1 MVPRG
6 VSRVR
11 LGSSLRTE
19 IVLKVIVLTVTVVV
33 LLSIVAIKIVELEVL
48 RQRLRSAKMV
58 VGALHQEVVQPGQRG
73 SAASPHTREE
83 FQRVARRLLRAGNL
97 DSLYLVDEAGRILIH
112 PNSDRMDQPDSDPLA
127 RRALEEGRVVTS
139 VREDH
144 ASLSGFSFAFTMSE
158 SVRIAVPLEGNDGGR
173 VVGMARV
180 PLGDVKRSVARSLKV
195 LLAFI
200 MLDAFIVVLFG
211 SWFLSRAVV
220 RPIERLSRAAA
231 GVAAGDLSQRVPV
244 ERGNEIGALGETF
257 NVMTDRLR
265 ESRSRIEEQIV
276 RLENANAELAR
287 AQADLIRS
295 EKLASVGRLAAGIAH
310 EVGNP
315 LSSIL
320 GLTDILLRGG
330 KSNFSL
336 PPEAREHAEQI
347 QKETGRIHGI
357 LRRLLDFSRPSKAEI
372 GAVDLNETVRE
383 TVALAAPMADLRQVE
398 AHLELDPSVPRIE
411 TDASLLQQVLLNLV
425 VNAGQAMPDGGA
437 LRIATRRGRYESE
450 GGAAPRRADDPP
462 DRDFARRRLGDA
474 PLRPGAPVVEIEV
487 SDSGPG
493 IPEEVLPHIF
503 DPFFTTKEPGRGTG
517 LGLAVVHSIVELL
530 GGSIRVRSDRGK
542 GASFTVVLA
551 CGGGDS

>member
-1 MVPRG
+1 MVPRS

-11 LGSSLRTE
+11 FWSSLRTE

-58 VGALHQEVVQPGQRG
+58 VGALHQEVVEHGPRG
-73 SAASPHTREE
+73 SAASPRTREE

-97 DSLYLVDEAGRILIH
+97 ASLYLVDETGRILVH
-112 PNSDRMDQPDSDPLA
+112 PNSDLVDQPDVDPLA
-127 RRALEEGRVVTS
+127 HRALKEGRVLTS
-139 VREDH
+139 IREDH
-144 ASLSGFSFAFTMSE
+144 ASFAGLPFVLTMND
-158 SVRIAVPLEGNDGGR
+158 SVRIAVPLEGNGGGR
-173 VVGMARV
+173 VVGMATV
-180 PLGDVKRSVARSLKV
+180 PLGDVKRSVARSLRV

-200 MLDAFIVVLFG
+200 TLDAFIVVLFG

-231 GVAAGDLSQRVPV
+231 AVAAGDLSQRVPV
-244 ERGNEIGALGETF
+244 DRGNEIGSLGETF

-265 ESRSRIEEQIV
+265 ESRSRIEDQIV

-295 EKLASVGRLAAGIAH
+295 EKLASVGRLVAGIAH

-336 PPEAREHAEQI
+336 PPEAREHAQQI
-347 QKETGRIHGI
+347 RKETGRIHGI
-357 LRRLLDFSRPSKAEI
+357 VRRLLDFSRPSKAEI
-372 GAVDLNETVRE
+372 REVDLNETVRE
-383 TVALAAPMADLRQVE
+383 TLALAAPMADLRQVE
-398 AHLELDPSVPRIE
+398 TRLELDPSVPCIQ

-425 VNAGQAMPDGGA
+425 INAGQAMPDGGT
-437 LRIATRRGRYESE
+437 LRIATRRGRYESD
-450 GGAAPRRADDPP
+450 GGRRAGDPP
-462 DRDFARRRLGDA
+462 GRDFSHRRLGNA
-474 PLRPGAPVVEIEV
+474 PLRHGIPVVEIEI

-493 IPEEVLPHIF
+493 IPEEALPHIF

-517 LGLAVVHSIVELL
+517 LGLAVVHSIVEML
-530 GGSIRVRSDRGK
+530 GGNIRVSSDRGK
-542 GASFTVVLA
+542 GASFTLVLA
-551 CGGGDS
+551 GGESDS

>member
-1 MVPRG
+1 
-6 VSRVR
+6 VR

-58 VGALHQEVVQPGQRG
+58 VGALHQEVVNPGQRG

-83 FQRVARRLLRAGNL
+83 FQRVTRRLLRAGNL
-97 DSLYLVDEAGRILIH
+97 ASLYLVDDAGRILIH
-112 PNSDRMDQPDSDPLA
+112 PNADRMDQPNADPLA

-144 ASLSGFSFAFTMSE
+144 ASLSNFSFAFTLSE
-158 SVRIAVPLEGNDGGR
+158 SVRIAVPLEGNGGGR
-173 VVGMARV
+173 VVGMATV
-180 PLGDVKRSVARSLKV
+180 PLGDVNRSVARSLRV

-265 ESRSRIEEQIV
+265 DSRSRIEDQIV
-276 RLENANAELAR
+276 RLENTNAELAR

-336 PPEAREHAEQI
+336 SPEALEHAQQI

-372 GAVDLNETVRE
+372 GTVDLNETVRE
-383 TVALAAPMADLRQVE
+383 TVALAAPMADLSQVE
-398 AHLELDPSVPRIE
+398 THLELDPSVPSIE

-425 VNAGQAMPDGGA
+425 LNAGQAMSDGGR
-437 LRIATRRGRYESE
+437 LCIATRHGRYESE
-450 GGAAPRRADDPP
+450 GGAPPRRADDPP
-462 DRDFARRRLGDA
+462 DRHFTRRRLGDSH
-474 PLRPGAPVVEIEV
+474 LSPGTPVVEIEV

-493 IPEEVLPHIF
+493 ISEEVLPHIF

-517 LGLAVVHSIVELL
+517 LGLAVVHSIVEML
-530 GGSIRVRSDRGK
+530 GGSIRVKSDRGK
-542 GASFTVVLA
+542 GASFTLVLA
-551 CGGGDS
+551 GGGGDS